1 MIGWSAGPSRTSR
14 PRTWRSAIVNSKG
27 WSNQVSMVSLTS
39 LNSQFAERPEQ
50 DRFLRMDAVLGFV
63 PDARLRAVD
72 HRIDDLVAAEIGER
86 RVGKEGVSTCRSR
99 GSPYHS
105 KQKRST

>member
-1 MIGWSAGPSRTSR
+1 MIVWSAGPSRTSR

-63 PDARLRAVD
+63 PDARLSAVN
-72 HRIDDLVAAEIGER
+72 HRIDALVAAGRGEALKEDR
-86 RVGKEGVSTCRSR
+86 AALGNGKGPGEAREGRE
-99 GSPYHS
+99 G
-105 KQKRST
+105 